1 MKHHRIAAVFLLVS
15 GGLLASTIHEKIDR
29 RVIGIEKIRS
39 QISYRGAQKDLS
51 TPLVSR
57 QPQFLASFFD
67 P

>member
-39 QISYRGAQKDLS
+39 QISYHGAQKRPFHTAGESS
-51 TPLVSR
+51 TSISGII
-57 QPQFLASFFD
+57 F
-67 P
+67 